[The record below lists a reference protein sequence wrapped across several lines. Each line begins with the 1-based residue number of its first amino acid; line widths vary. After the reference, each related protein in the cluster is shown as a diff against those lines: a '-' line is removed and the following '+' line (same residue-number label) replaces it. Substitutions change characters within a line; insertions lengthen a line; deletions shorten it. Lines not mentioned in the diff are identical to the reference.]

1 MYSDTLKQLINNIG
15 EDTIKQNL
23 SRNIGT
29 ISMDLLNAA
38 QPQTANQIKLNIFN
52 THDIDDDFDIEK
64 IQETILNTND
74 S

>member
-15 EDTIKQNL
+15 EDTIKKNL

-38 QPQTANQIKLNIFN
+38 QPQTANQNKLNIFN
-52 THDIDDDFDIEK
+52 THDIHDDFDIEK

>member
-15 EDTIKQNL
+15 EDTIKKNL

-38 QPQTANQIKLNIFN
+38 QPQTANQNKLNIFN